1 MKTNLFF
8 SATASLLSFVTNVL
22 AATWTSLTPL
32 PDGCNSHT
40 LSYASGYLYNIGGT
54 FNSDGDAEGTNVLC
68 AQVHSDGT
76 IGAWTN
82 TTSLPVAVLNHAGVT
97 ADGFLYVLGGYHY
110 TDAIGDVPTN
120 IVYYSKVNT
129 NGSLGSWKT
138 ANPLPN
144 NLIFL
149 SASTWNNTIY
159 EIGGIVN
166 LNPPTN
172 AVYSAQIQADGSL
185 SPWVSQ
191 PSVPITSANAS
202 GIYLHTSVA
211 NGYLYVLGGLVDDG
225 SFVWS
230 NVYFTKINAD
240 GTLAGWNQ
248 TTSLP
253 QGLSFFGAV
262 AAGGQ
267 ILAMGGENN
276 TSLVNVFYNATVMG
290 DGSLGTWQAGTALPQ
305 QLEGFGT
312 AANGSFILISGG
324 ASPVQTQS
332 TVYSM
337 ALPAPP
343 GPLTLTKSNLVNGTF
358 NLRLTSTQTN
368 TGFGLLASPD
378 LINWTN
384 IGWGFTGTNGLLNFQ
399 DTNAANFTRRFY
411 RVYWPL
417 P

>member
-1 MKTNLFF
+1 
-8 SATASLLSFVTNVL
+8 
-22 AATWTSLTPL
+22 
-32 PDGCNSHT
+32 
-40 LSYASGYLYNIGGT
+40 
-54 FNSDGDAEGTNVLC
+54 
-68 AQVHSDGT
+68 
-76 IGAWTN
+76 
-82 TTSLPVAVLNHAGVT
+82 
-97 ADGFLYVLGGYHY
+97 
-110 TDAIGDVPTN
+110 
-120 IVYYSKVNT
+120 
-129 NGSLGSWKT
+129 
-138 ANPLPN
+138 
-144 NLIFL
+144 
-149 SASTWNNTIY
+149 
-159 EIGGIVN
+159 
-166 LNPPTN
+166 
-172 AVYSAQIQADGSL
+172 
-185 SPWVSQ
+185 
-191 PSVPITSANAS
+191 
-202 GIYLHTSVA
+202 VA

-312 AANGSFILISGG
+312 AANGSYIFISGG